1 MNKIEFINLINQN
14 LINKFRLLISY
25 YQKIFLSDEE
35 LLLIIHIFN
44 KINFQNDFLAAFE
57 IAKNTNFT
65 IKKVDFLLENLMK
78 RQYLKIVTK
87 KETQRL
93 AFDFNLLYTKIY
105 DVITNNKKEFKLI
118 SNSKNKNPEFID
130 YDWLNN

>member
-130 YDWLNN
+130 YD